1 MQNVKETLINYIKE
15 NEDKFYRIAFSYSE
29 NEEAAL
35 DIVQE
40 SIVKSLNHIN
50 KLKNEEYVKTW
61 FYRILINECLQY
73 IKKNKRI
80 ITYESQEIENKIEWN
95 DDISINGIDMYKY
108 IQRLNKKLRTVII
121 LRYFED
127 MKIEEIA
134 KIFTVKEVKEEDSTK
149 LINAKI
155 PALENTGNTDLE
167 KRINYE
173 IMLKINEILEEAEER
188 AAEYKNVFLQYRY

>member
-73 IKKNKRI
+73 IKKI
-80 ITYESQEIENKIEWN
+80 
-95 DDISINGIDMYKY
+95 
-108 IQRLNKKLRTVII
+108 
-121 LRYFED
+121 
-127 MKIEEIA
+127 
-134 KIFTVKEVKEEDSTK
+134 KE
-149 LINAKI
+149 L
-155 PALENTGNTDLE
+155 
-167 KRINYE
+167 
-173 IMLKINEILEEAEER
+173 
-188 AAEYKNVFLQYRY
+188 

>member
-29 NEEAAL
+29 NEEATL

-80 ITYESQEIENKIEWN
+80 ITYESQEIENKIE
-95 DDISINGIDMYKY
+95 
-108 IQRLNKKLRTVII
+108 
-121 LRYFED
+121 
-127 MKIEEIA
+127 
-134 KIFTVKEVKEEDSTK
+134 
-149 LINAKI
+149 
-155 PALENTGNTDLE
+155 
-167 KRINYE
+167 
-173 IMLKINEILEEAEER
+173 
-188 AAEYKNVFLQYRY
+188 

>member
-1 MQNVKETLINYIKE
+1 MQDVKETLINYIKE
-15 NEDKFYRIAFSYSE
+15 NEDKFYRIAFSYSK
-29 NEEAAL
+29 NEDAAL

-40 SIVKSLNHIN
+40 AIVKSLNHIN

-80 ITYESQEIENKIEWN
+80 ITYESQEMENKIEWN

-108 IQRLNKKLRTVII
+108 IQKLNKKLRTVII

-134 KIFTVKEVKEEDSTK
+134 KITKTNISTVKSRLYK
-149 LINAKI
+149 
-155 PALENTGNTDLE
+155 ALE
-167 KRINYE
+167 I
-173 IMLKINEILEEAEER
+173 LKNSIEDI
-188 AAEYKNVFLQYRY
+188 